1 MGDSGADQ
9 VPSDFT
15 RNPDTDLEVWSDV
28 WREGRE
34 LQMTS
39 HRPLIGP
46 FIVLFK
52 KLVRKLVKPALADLF
67 ELQQSFNTVLIH
79 NIDRVESEGI
89 TRSQDGEE
97 RLLEQTEKIN
107 SRADSLFMVL
117 DKRLETLDRQ
127 LDGFAGEQ
135 TRQTRAQLESL
146 SAEYRNSTLQVDE
159 LARRLGELRQQQFMI
174 NRKLQQL
181 SGETPEGGSPAAES
195 LPPQSE
201 DHQDDHAYFLFEN
214 IFRGSEEV
222 IRERQSVYLPYFRG
236 AGKVLDVGCGR
247 GEFLDLLQ
255 REEIP
260 AYGIDLNEDM
270 IQVCREK
277 GFEVMQ
283 ADLNEDMIQVCR
295 EKGFEVMQAE
305 ALSHLRSLPADSLGG
320 VFMAQFIEHLPASA
334 IVEAARLAFGKM
346 SPGAHLVMETQ
357 NPLSMVVSARNF
369 YTDMSHIRPVH
380 PEAARFMLQMVGF
393 EQVELKFLAPFS
405 PDEKLKPIL
414 GQGITP
420 PVCDQHLFER
430 VEGNFEKLNDLMF
443 GYQDFAVIGRK

>member
-1 MGDSGADQ
+1 MDDPGADRI
-9 VPSDFT
+9 PADFT
-15 RNPDTDLEVWSDV
+15 RNPDTELDTWSDI
-28 WREGRE
+28 WSKGRE
-34 LQMTS
+34 LEVSS
-39 HRPLIGP
+39 HRPLVGS

-52 KLVRKLVKPALADLF
+52 KLVRMLVRPALADLF
-67 ELQQSFNTVLIH
+67 ELQKSFNTVLIH

-107 SRADSLFMVL
+107 GRGDSLFMVL

-135 TRQTRAQLESL
+135 TRQTRAYLESL
-146 SAEYRNSTLQVDE
+146 TAEYRNSTLQMED
-159 LARRLGELRQQQFMI
+159 LARRMGELRQQQFMI
-174 NRKLQQL
+174 NRKLQRL
-181 SGETPEGGSPAAES
+181 STSVPENGPGLSEPLPQGGDE
-195 LPPQSE
+195 
-201 DHQDDHAYFLFEN
+201 HQDDHAYFLFEN

-222 IRERQSVYLPYFRG
+222 ILERQSVYLPYYRG
-236 AGKVLDVGCGR
+236 EGKVLDIGCGR
-247 GEFLDLLQ
+247 GEFLDLLK

-277 GFEVMQ
+277 GFEVLQ
-283 ADLNEDMIQVCR
+283 T
-295 EKGFEVMQAE
+295 E
-305 ALSHLRSLPADSLGG
+305 ALTHLRSLPADSLGG

-334 IVEAARLAFGKM
+334 IVEAARLAFDKM

-414 GQGITP
+414 GDGITP
-420 PVCDQHLFER
+420 PVCDRHLFER